1 MYNVFYINDTELK
14 YITINKNNILNELV
28 SDMKDRELNILDIS
42 RYYTISTLITKKK
55 SLILKLDSI
64 RAIIKSTE
72 VYIFE
77 ENDGNAKKFSE
88 YLLNIILNNSN
99 SNETTFELKVLD
111 TMFLYICK
119 LFENKLKKIIPQVLE
134 IIGIRFEILNINK
147 VNINSL
153 ANIQNDLIKFKIKVD
168 DIYKVL
174 LELISSDE
182 DMINI
187 NLSRKNNDISN
198 HHDVEILL
206 ENYED
211 YLKEILNEIN
221 GILKEI
227 EIYQS
232 SVSLKLAD
240 NRNKLAVL
248 SIKIGLFSISL
259 SFGSIITGIFG
270 MNLKSKLENS
280 NNAFIITILII
291 IFLIV
296 IIGYLLNN
304 YWLQLVH

>member
-1 MYNVFYINDTELK
+1 MYNVFCVNDKELK
-14 YITINKNNILNELV
+14 YKTINKKNILNELV

-42 RYYTISTLITKKK
+42 RYYTISTVIIKKK
-55 SLILKLDSI
+55 SLILKLDNI
-64 RAIIKSTE
+64 RAIIKPKE
-72 VYIFE
+72 VYIFDDK
-77 ENDGNAKKFSE
+77 DGNAKIFSE
-88 YLLNIILNNSN
+88 YLLNIIINDTN
-99 SNETTFELKVLD
+99 SNETTFELKILD

-119 LFENKLKKIIPQVLE
+119 FFESKLNNIIPQVLN
-134 IIGIRFEILNINK
+134 IIGNRFEILNMTK

-174 LELISSDE
+174 QELILSDE

-187 NLSRKNNDISN
+187 NLSRKNNDLSN

-240 NRNKLAVL
+240 NRNKLADL
-248 SIKIGLFSISL
+248 SIKIGLLSISL
-259 SFGSIITGIFG
+259 SFGTIITSIFG
-270 MNLKSKLENS
+270 MNLKSNLEN
-280 NNAFIITILII
+280 NNVAFIIVIFLTILLMFII
-291 IFLIV
+291 C
-296 IIGYLLNN
+296 YLLNN
-304 YWLQLVH
+304 YYKNFIK